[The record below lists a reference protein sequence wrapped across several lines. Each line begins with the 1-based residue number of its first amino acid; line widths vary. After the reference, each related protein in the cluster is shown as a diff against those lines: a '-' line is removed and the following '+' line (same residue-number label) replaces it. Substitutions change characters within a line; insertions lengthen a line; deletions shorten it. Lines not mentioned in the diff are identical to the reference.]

1 VQAAPDDAA
10 GSPHQLDRT
19 ATPTSP
25 SEISGLVVLI
35 VTAGYVDVV
44 PCRWSSCYSRIAG
57 VHSAATAAQDP
68 GSGPC
73 GPPSRRSCAPCPAG
87 TSLGPSSAGRHPG
100 LQVSVSGAR
109 PFRAR
114 IERSGDVALTVRML
128 WTGGASSRGRFCR
141 MSDVLGDK
149 AEGVSIRFARS
160 GIQSPRQHHPR
171 RPGERRGPKRSGD
184 GVVRVEATAA
194 SRLGGRAGRR
204 RRSASGH
211 RASSRRVRRA
221 GSLPATPS
229 RCPAEPSM
237 GVLGDGA

>member
-1 VQAAPDDAA
+1 MCDSSNTPWRMASSSRAVVREP
-10 GSPHQLDRT
+10 SPRST
-19 ATPTSP
+19 
-25 SEISGLVVLI
+25 GL
-35 VTAGYVDVV
+35 
-44 PCRWSSCYSRIAG
+44 RQWRR
-57 VHSAATAAQDP
+57 
-68 GSGPC
+68 
-73 GPPSRRSCAPCPAG
+73 GPPGPELSDLVTSRLPRGCPG
-87 TSLGPSSAGRHPG
+87 
-100 LQVSVSGAR
+100 Q
-109 PFRAR
+109 
-114 IERSGDVALTVRML
+114 
-128 WTGGASSRGRFCR
+128 GGASSRGRFCR

-149 AEGVSIRFARS
+149 AEGVTIRFLARS